1 MSEAVAAQ
9 TKQTSPGIQPDRVW
23 VRYTPGQ
30 KVLRFAIYLA
40 VVIAIVQSIRN
51 INIIPEFLYDAP
63 EQMVDLFNRM
73 WPVDWAHYP
82 DSVHTALIETIHIA
96 TLGTILSVLLAIPVG
111 LLAASN
117 FTPSKS
123 LNFLAKLILVSS
135 RSVNSL
141 VWALL
146 FIAIF
151 GPGPLAGTMAI
162 AFRSIGFVGKL
173 VGEAIEQAHAG
184 SIEALKAAGATKSS
198 QLNYGYWPQIKPA
211 FWSIVLLRWDINV
224 RESAVLGLVGAGGIG
239 MTLDTAMNLFQ
250 WERVAV
256 ILIAIFVIVILAE
269 VLITQ
274 VRKRIL

>member
-1 MSEAVAAQ
+1 MTEAVAANTNRTDQ
-9 TKQTSPGIQPDRVW
+9 SDRIW
-23 VRYTPGQ
+23 VRYTLSQ
-30 KVLRFAIYLA
+30 RVLRFAVYLA
-40 VVIAIVQSIRN
+40 VVVAIVQSVRN

-63 EQMVDLFNRM
+63 EQMADLFNRM

-82 DSVHTALIETIHIA
+82 DSVHAALIETIHIA

-111 LLAASN
+111 LLAANN
-117 FTPSKS
+117 FTPSKT

-269 VLITQ
+269 IIITQ